1 MFVAS
6 YNLSPFFI
14 WVSPESAMQRS
25 SNHQSWEWV
34 AGPDLCYCDDV
45 PLKSAILGVPTVKG
59 QTLFFGMDVAD
70 QQMAMETLM
79 DEYGEP
85 RAFANVVGH
94 YVRKS
99 DGVLFLLEMS
109 GVPLFDDGYG
119 LMGFKGVERVIAS
132 ISLYS
137 AGISTSIDLDTIYAT
152 APIAMCVVDRN
163 GLLISANEHHVLL
176 SGRSLFDTSG
186 EHISL
191 LHPELEEKIQSDF
204 CRLEEGGQVSDHEV
218 RIDGRDYAVSV
229 TPVRNAS
236 SSITALSL
244 AYFDITE
251 RKSLE
256 HKLKE
261 ANERLRH
268 LSIHDHLTGA
278 YNRRFFDA
286 ILRRETALC
295 KRRSGNL
302 SVILMDIDFFKFYN
316 DRYGHVAGDE
326 CLVQVASAMQSSLD
340 GVGGELYR
348 YGGEEFAV
356 VLPEYDAPSAHDVC
370 ESLRTA
376 VYDLKTPHSGNVCSY
391 VTISAG
397 VATLRDAVDDVS
409 SSGLAAKIVKAADTA
424 LYQAKN
430 TGRNRVE
437 AIII

>member
-1 MFVAS
+1 M
-6 YNLSPFFI
+6 P
-14 WVSPESAMQRS
+14 RS
-25 SNHQSWEWV
+25 NSHQSWEWV

-45 PLKSAILGVPTVKG
+45 PLKSAILGVSTVKG

-85 RAFANVVGH
+85 RAFANVIGH

-109 GVPLFDDGYG
+109 GVPLFDEGYG
-119 LMGFKGVERVIAS
+119 LMGYRGIERVIAS

-137 AGISTSIDLDTIYAT
+137 AGISTAIELDTIYAT
-152 APIAMCVVDRN
+152 APIAMCVVDRG
-163 GLLISANEHHVLL
+163 GLLISANEHHGLL
-176 SGRSLFDTSG
+176 SGRSLFDTCG
-186 EHISL
+186 AHISL
-191 LHPELEEKIQSDF
+191 LHPELDEKIQSDF
-204 CRLEEGGQVSDHEV
+204 YSLDTGGQVSDHEV
-218 RIDGRDYAVSV
+218 HIDGRDFAVSV

-236 SSITALSL
+236 GSITALSL

-256 HKLKE
+256 RKLKE
-261 ANERLRH
+261 ANERLRYM
-268 LSIHDHLTGA
+268 SIHDHLTGA

-286 ILRRETALC
+286 ILRREAALF
-295 KRRSGNL
+295 KRRAGRL
-302 SVILMDIDFFKFYN
+302 SVILIDIDYFKFYN
-316 DRYGHVAGDE
+316 DEYGHVAGDE
-326 CLVQVASAMQSSLD
+326 CLAQVASTMQESLA

-356 VLPEYDAPSAHDVC
+356 VLPEYDTQSAHEVC
-370 ESLRTA
+370 ELLRSA
-376 VYDLKTPHSGNVCSY
+376 VYDLKTPHSGSDCSY

-397 VATLRDAVDDVS
+397 VATLQDKQENAPTVH
-409 SSGLAAKIVKAADTA
+409 LAAKLVKAADTA

-430 TGRNRVE
+430 AGRNRVKSV
-437 AIII
+437 IV

>member
-1 MFVAS
+1 M
-6 YNLSPFFI
+6 SP
-14 WVSPESAMQRS
+14 S
-25 SNHQSWEWV
+25 SSHQSWEWV

-59 QTLFFGMDVAD
+59 RTLFFGMDVAD

-85 RAFANVVGH
+85 RAFANVIGH

-109 GVPLFDDGYG
+109 GVPLFDEGYG
-119 LMGFKGVERVIAS
+119 LMGFRGVERVIAS

-137 AGISTSIDLDTIYAT
+137 AGISTAIELDTIYAT

-163 GLLISANEHHVLL
+163 GVLISANEHHGLL

-186 EHISL
+186 AHISL

-204 CRLEEGGQVSDHEV
+204 YSLDSGGQVSDHEV
-218 RIDGRDYAVSV
+218 HIKGREYAVSV

-256 HKLKE
+256 RKLKD

-268 LSIHDHLTGA
+268 MSIHDHLTGA

-286 ILRRETALC
+286 IIRREAALY
-295 KRRSGNL
+295 KRRAGKL
-302 SVILMDIDFFKFYN
+302 SVILIDIDYFKFYN
-316 DRYGHVAGDE
+316 DKYGHVAGDE
-326 CLVQVASAMQSSLD
+326 CLTQVASAMQDSLT

-356 VLPEYDAPSAHDVC
+356 VLPEYDAPSAHEVC

-376 VYDLKTPHSGNVCSY
+376 VYELKTPHMGSECNY

-397 VATLRDAVDDVS
+397 VATLHEKQDDTPATN
-409 SSGLAAKIVKAADTA
+409 LAAKLVKAADTA

-430 TGRNRVE
+430 TGRNRVK
-437 AIII
+437 AVIV

>member
-1 MFVAS
+1 M
-6 YNLSPFFI
+6 
-14 WVSPESAMQRS
+14 
-25 SNHQSWEWV
+25 
-34 AGPDLCYCDDV
+34 
-45 PLKSAILGVPTVKG
+45 
-59 QTLFFGMDVAD
+59 
-70 QQMAMETLM
+70 
-79 DEYGEP
+79 
-85 RAFANVVGH
+85 
-94 YVRKS
+94 
-99 DGVLFLLEMS
+99 
-109 GVPLFDDGYG
+109 
-119 LMGFKGVERVIAS
+119 
-132 ISLYS
+132 
-137 AGISTSIDLDTIYAT
+137 
-152 APIAMCVVDRN
+152 
-163 GLLISANEHHVLL
+163 LL

-316 DRYGHVAGDE
+316 DRYGHA
-326 CLVQVASAMQSSLD
+326 A
-340 GVGGELYR
+340 
-348 YGGEEFAV
+348 
-356 VLPEYDAPSAHDVC
+356 
-370 ESLRTA
+370 
-376 VYDLKTPHSGNVCSY
+376 TP
-391 VTISAG
+391 A
-397 VATLRDAVDDVS
+397 
-409 SSGLAAKIVKAADTA
+409 
-424 LYQAKN
+424 
-430 TGRNRVE
+430 
-437 AIII
+437 